1 MLNPIRRTPAYRS
14 HLRQAVGLLA
24 GAFAFCVSADAASLK
39 LSDAFGRTASAG
51 SWGSANMGGSWA
63 VSGVANDF
71 SVNSTNGGL
80 VTFSSGASTSN
91 RLAVL
96 GTNTYENVEG
106 TVTISWSA
114 VPTSNSAYSAAVL
127 RVNSSNNTFYMVR
140 AHLTTT
146 GDVVLGFQS
155 VVNNTGTSIG
165 SSQTVLTGYTAGTKL
180 KLRFAAAG
188 KSPTY
193 LKAKVWRAS
202 SPEPMLWQV
211 ETTDSTAGLQVA
223 GKCGLRAGYFSN
235 FTNWGLQVRF
245 DDAAF
250 HNVAYAANIKTAVA
264 AATAGDII
272 YFTGVHTNRPVTAV
286 HGTAA
291 APIIVRG
298 INATID
304 GTNYSTG
311 YGFEIKHNY
320 YWLDDFA
327 VKNCKK
333 GIYAETASYGRI
345 TNVDASLI
353 GQEAFKFR
361 RASQYWDVVRCSV
374 DQAGMIAQDYGEG
387 FYVGDASENWATPT
401 TPDNSGYITFD
412 QCFTYRLSNDGFD
425 IKEGAHH
432 VKIKNSVVDYING
445 GPAFDH
451 PRGDAGFFL
460 RGDNIQVINC
470 TVKNHVNNGPGYE
483 VGDRLAANN
492 IRYGKNIEFK
502 GVTGLN
508 ITGVYT
514 KFSGG
519 SSNIKIYDDYVR
531 TNTGNLTGNYTLAPA
546 STFTEMTW

>member
-39 LSDAFGRTASAG
+39 LSDAFGRTARAG

-235 FTNWGLQVRF
+235 FTNWGLAVRF

-250 HNVAYAANIKTAVA
+250 HNVAYAADIKAAVT

-272 YFTGVHTNRPVTAV
+272 YFTGVHTNRPVTAT
-286 HGTAA
+286 HGTAT

-304 GTNYSTG
+304 GTNYNTG
-311 YGFEIKHNY
+311 YGFTIKHNY

-327 VKNCKK
+327 VKNCQKALF
-333 GIYAETASYGRI
+333 AEGASYGRM
-345 TNVDASLI
+345 TNIDASRI

-361 RASQYWDVVRCSV
+361 RASQYWDVVRCTV
-374 DQAGMIAQDYGEG
+374 DEAGMIAQDFGEG
-387 FYVGDASENWATPT
+387 FYVGDAEKNWVNLS
-401 TPDNSGYITFD
+401 TPDTSGYITFD

-432 VKIKNSVVDYING
+432 IKIKNCVIDFIDRSPVLNH
-445 GPAFDH
+445 A
-451 PRGDAGFFL
+451 RGDSGMYL
-460 RGDNIQVINC
+460 RGDYIQVINC
-470 TVKNHVNNGPGYE
+470 TVKNHINGGAGFKIWEWPGTNGVLYGNNLELKVVN
-483 VGDRLAANN
+483 
-492 IRYGKNIEFK
+492 
-502 GVTGLN
+502 GL
-508 ITGVYT
+508 
-514 KFSGG
+514 
-519 SSNIKIYDDYVR
+519 
-531 TNTGNLTGNYTLAPA
+531 NLTGPLANVSRHCTNVKIYNDYTNVNTAGLSGTYTLAPA